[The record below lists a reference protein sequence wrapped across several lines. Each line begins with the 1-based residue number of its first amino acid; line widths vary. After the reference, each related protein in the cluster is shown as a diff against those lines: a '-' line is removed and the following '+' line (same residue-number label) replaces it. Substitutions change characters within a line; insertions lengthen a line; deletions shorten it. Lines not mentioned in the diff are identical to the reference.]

1 MAAADAVGITASAIS
16 QWPDELPPRLVD
28 RVLAALVRKHPDDWM
43 QLWQRH
49 IATGQDETN
58 GAVTCEE
65 LRPDKPWRRI
75 PDESWPHPAGRPVLD
90 FAAAKEMAN
99 A

>member
-1 MAAADAVGITASAIS
+1 MQLANYLECRGHGALAELSKAIGAHAPDMSRWASG
-16 QWPDELPPRLVD
+16 D
-28 RVLAALVRKHPDDWM
+28 RVTPEWRCPA
-43 QLWQRH
+43 
-49 IATGQDETN
+49 IESETN